1 MGIPHQN
8 LLVVIG
14 KAKDEAKS
22 ILIALEQQGHPQTGE
37 SSGLYLA
44 LVSIHKRLS
53 APDAPASLTPFVGE
67 LEQMARLCAGKLAAI
82 QPMIQEALRIA
93 RGG

>member
-1 MGIPHQN
+1 MGVPSQE
-8 LLVVIG
+8 LLAVIG

-22 ILIALEQQGHPQTGE
+22 ILTTLEQQGHPQTGE

-53 APDAPASLTPFVGE
+53 SPEGSPTLSPFVGQLAE
-67 LEQMARLCAGKLAAI
+67 LARMCTGTLAPI
-82 QPMIQEALRIA
+82 QPLLAEALRIA
-93 RGG
+93 RSG

>member
-1 MGIPHQN
+1 MAIPRQE
-8 LLVVIG
+8 LVAVIG

-22 ILIALEQQGHPQTGE
+22 ILTTLEQQGHPQTGE

-53 APDAPASLTPFVGE
+53 SPDASPTLTPFVGQLAE
-67 LEQMARLCAGKLAAI
+67 LARMCAGKLAPI
-82 QPMIQEALRIA
+82 QPLLAEALRIA
-93 RGG
+93 RSG